1 MGKLG
6 TIFGIVAAVLAIVAA
21 GLSFMISGKRVLYED
36 RAAKLATTVVQVVDK
51 LDQNSNSGAKAAVS
65 FTVAE
70 GQRNGTPEDSLG
82 WKKFLDDPAAFD
94 ASLGQAVTLSDKINT
109 QRDTLAKSLA
119 DASTG
124 LGMDLD
130 VKELRD
136 LGNDTGV
143 GTAVASIAGH
153 VEAVAARDK
162 AMADALVKAAGTI
175 NHSLDAAVLSKREES
190 TDADGKVVKG
200 QFPCVAPLEDFNGKV
215 KGLSTRANDY
225 ADAIV
230 AAIRGVSKHTWQA
243 DPEKVKDEREY
254 SGALTSLQ
262 NDFTDINEQLA
273 LYEQAKKEVAEQ
285 KTRISQLMEGVEEAQ
300 AELRDVKKDL
310 TKVKS
315 ENLRLK
321 KIANIDEGAAD
332 GPSQDLAGEVVEV
345 NEQWNFVVLNLG
357 RKDRVPENLR
367 MLVARG
373 DKLVARL
380 LVSKVMGK
388 VSVAEILPEA
398 NVEAVKVGDRVI
410 MPKEQEE

>member
-6 TIFGIVAAVLAIVAA
+6 TTFGIVAAILAIVAA
-21 GLSFMISGKRVLYED
+21 GLSFMISGKRALYED
-36 RAAKLATTVVQVVDK
+36 RASKLATTVAQMVDK

-70 GQRNGTPEDSLG
+70 GQKNGTPEDTLG
-82 WKKFLDDPAAFD
+82 WKKYLADPSAFD
-94 ASLGQAVTLSDKINT
+94 SSLTQGVTLAEKLNT
-109 QRDTLAKSLA
+109 QRDALAKSLA
-119 DASTG
+119 DTSTQ
-124 LGMDLD
+124 LGQDLD

-136 LGNDTGV
+136 LASPTGF
-143 GTAVASIAGH
+143 GTAISSVAGH
-153 VEAVAARDK
+153 VEAVSARDK

-175 NHSLDAAVLSKREES
+175 NHPLDAAALSKREES
-190 TDADGKVVKG
+190 TDADGKTVKG
-200 QFPCVAPLEDFNGKV
+200 QFPCAAPLEAFNGSV
-215 KGLSTRANDY
+215 KGLATRANDY
-225 ADAIV
+225 AEAIV
-230 AAIRGVSKHTWQA
+230 AGIRGVSKHTWQA

-285 KTRISQLMEGVEEAQ
+285 KARISQLVEGVEEAQ
-300 AELRDVKKDL
+300 AELKDVKKDL
-310 TKVKS
+310 TKSKA
-315 ENLRLK
+315 EIKRLQ
-321 KIANIDEGAAD
+321 KIANIGEGGTD
-332 GPSQDLAGEVVEV
+332 GPSQDLSGEVVEV
-345 NEQWNFVVLNLG
+345 NDQWNFVVLNVG
-357 RKDRVPENLR
+357 RKDRVPENLK

-380 LVSKVMGK
+380 QLSKVMGK

-398 NVEAVKVGDRVI
+398 NIDAIKVGDRVI